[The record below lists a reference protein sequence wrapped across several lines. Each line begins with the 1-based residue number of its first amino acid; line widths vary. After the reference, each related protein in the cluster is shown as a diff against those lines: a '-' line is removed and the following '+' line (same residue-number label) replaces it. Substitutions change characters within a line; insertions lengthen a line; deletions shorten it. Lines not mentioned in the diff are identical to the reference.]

1 MSIFKAYDIRGKFPE
16 EIDEDLACRIGYEY
30 ASMLGADELCVCQDV
45 RTSSP
50 AVAEA
55 VIDGICRAG
64 TNVYDIG
71 RGTTPMSNYAVG
83 HYNFDGA
90 IMVTAS
96 HNPPEYTGMKL
107 AREKAIPVSGDTGI
121 QELAKRC
128 RRADGSKPTA
138 SSTGSVEELDLIP
151 VYREHLQSFC
161 KHDPSGVSVAADG
174 ATGAVAAVF
183 DDVAGDI
190 GVDWTTL
197 CMEPDGTFPNH
208 APNPLKEENTRDLVE
223 ELNRGSY
230 DLGVAF
236 DGDGD
241 RAIFMDDEGNR
252 VSADLIT
259 AVLADQFLQESP
271 GEAVVYD
278 LRSSRV
284 VPETIKKH
292 DGKPIRERVG
302 HAFIKA
308 TMREEDAIFGGELSG
323 HYYFRDHYYADS
335 GLVAAITLIDCIA
348 RTGMSL
354 SDLVEPFRTYRQ
366 SGEINFEVDDK
377 DGCIEHLSETF
388 SDHEQYRL
396 DGLTVEADEWWFNVR
411 KSNTEPLLRLNL
423 EADEQG
429 LLKEKVDQVR
439 GIIESYA

>member
-1 MSIFKAYDIRGKFPE
+1 MSIFKAYDIRGKYPD
-16 EIDEDLACRIGYEY
+16 EIDEDLACRIGFEY
-30 ASMLGADELCVCQDV
+30 ARMLGADELCVCQDV

-64 TNVYDIG
+64 TNVYDAG
-71 RGTTPMSNYAVG
+71 QGTTPMSNYAVG
-83 HYNFDGA
+83 HYELDGA

-121 QELAKRC
+121 QELAERC
-128 RRADGSKPTA
+128 RRANGSKP
-138 SSTGSVEELDLIP
+138 SESPTGSVEELDLIP

-161 KHDPSGVSVAADG
+161 KNDPSGVSVAADG

-208 APNPLKEENTRDLVE
+208 PPNPLKEENTRDLVE
-223 ELNRGSY
+223 ELNSGSY

-241 RAIFMDDEGNR
+241 RAIFMDDQANR

-284 VPETIKKH
+284 VPETIREH
-292 DGKPIRERVG
+292 DGTPIRERVG

-396 DGLTVEADEWWFNVR
+396 DGLTVESEDWWFNVR

-423 EADEQG
+423 EANNQK
-429 LLKEKVDQVR
+429 LLGKKVEQVR
-439 GIIESYA
+439 GIIKSYA